1 MARYIPKSKVSILQT
16 TGNEFV
22 IASTNQP
29 YKGTYM
35 ELSDGTFFAGNN
47 PQNPGES
54 LIRKKPLSIS
64 FGVSRNNS
72 MYRKLKRS
80 VYNNLSKIT
89 PIPPSKPKPTT
100 EDYKRGYFTR
110 YFCVR
115 ANESKNYFEI
125 NKETYN
131 LILNQDP
138 KYDFSLYKI
147 GKIKWALLNKNN
159 IDVESINRNLLDFK
173 SINFPLIQALF
184 NNLNEYEPLYTKG
197 KEYTLNPKNLNAPSY
212 IGYYHI
218 HPKRGFAMEG
228 PYHVPTKHRRL
239 YLISK
244 QVTTGVSISNT
255 QQVSRTPNV
264 ESSNINRTPTPP
276 TSPSR
281 PTSSP
286 GGGGY

>member
-22 IASTNQP
+22 VASTNQP

-47 PQNPGES
+47 PQNPGEE
-54 LIRKKPLSIS
+54 LLKKKPLSIS

-72 MYRKLKRS
+72 TYRKLKRS
-80 VYNNLSKIT
+80 VYDNLSKIT

-115 ANESKNYFEI
+115 ANENKNYFEI

-131 LILNQDP
+131 LVLKQDP

-147 GKIKWALLNKNN
+147 GKIKWVILEKNNQTIASSNQNLLN
-159 IDVESINRNLLDFK
+159 LK
-173 SINFPLIQALF
+173 SIDFPLIQALF
-184 NNLNEYEPLYTKG
+184 NNLEEHKPLYTEGGYSTSDKNVIP
-197 KEYTLNPKNLNAPSY
+197 YT
-212 IGYYHI
+212 GYYHI
-218 HPKRGFAMEG
+218 HPENGYAMEG
-228 PYHVPTKHRRL
+228 PYHVSTKHRRL
-239 YLISK
+239 YLISNTT
-244 QVTTGVSISNT
+244 TTGVSLSNT
-255 QQVSRTPNV
+255 QQSSRTPNIG
-264 ESSNINRTPTPP
+264 SSNINRTPTP
-276 TSPSR
+276 TSPSG

-286 GGGGY
+286 GRGGY